1 MRRGGGADKREP
13 DIAFLAPLS
22 VVFTV
27 ALTIATIEL
36 PRIINSVLRP
46 VFPDIYWEPESIEA
60 LMRYAR
66 PVGYACLAL
75 VVALILV
82 GFLTERRSLAS
93 LGSFALFLPAF
104 GYFAASMF
112 FLTGIGILRVMWLP
126 FWDTNRFL
134 LKLGDVAYLPF
145 WIIAIPLRF
154 FLPFPMTY
162 KVSSLVAY
170 SAVGVG
176 LMIFCLGIFTWFYG
190 RSEKREVFD
199 FWIYRHS
206 RHPQYLGFIVW
217 SYGVMLL
224 TALAPTPFGGY
235 QPEPSLPWLI
245 STMLVVCV
253 ALAEEITMIRKAGEG
268 YRAYRERAPFMLP
281 LPRLV
286 SGVFTAPNR
295 MMLKKEY
302 PENVREVFY
311 TFVTYCVILITLS
324 LPFITLNWRIL

>member
-1 MRRGGGADKREP
+1 MTSEGMGKSEP
-13 DIAFLAPLS
+13 KITVMAILS
-22 VVFTV
+22 AVFSV
-27 ALTIATIEL
+27 ALTFATIEL
-36 PRIINSVLRP
+36 PRVINGVLRS

-75 VVALILV
+75 VVALIIV
-82 GFLTERRSLAS
+82 GFLTERRGLVS

-134 LKLGDVAYLPF
+134 LKLGDISYLPF
-145 WIIAIPLRF
+145 WIIAIPLRLL
-154 FLPFPMTY
+154 LPFPMSY
-162 KVSSLVAY
+162 WVNNLVAY
-170 SAVGVG
+170 SVVGVG
-176 LMIFCLGIFTWFYG
+176 LLIFGLGTFTWFYG
-190 RSEKREVFD
+190 RSEERAVFD

-245 STMLVVCV
+245 SAMLIVCV
-253 ALAEEITMIRKAGEG
+253 ALAEEVTMIERTDEG
-268 YRAYRERAPFMLP
+268 YLAYRKRAPFMLP
-281 LPRLV
+281 LPEIV
-286 SGVFTAPNR
+286 SRVLSAPNR
-295 MMLKKEY
+295 LMLKKEY
-302 PENVREVFY
+302 PECIREVFY
-311 TFVTYCVILITLS
+311 TFMVYCVVLIALS
-324 LPFITLNWRIL
+324 LPLTALNWRVL